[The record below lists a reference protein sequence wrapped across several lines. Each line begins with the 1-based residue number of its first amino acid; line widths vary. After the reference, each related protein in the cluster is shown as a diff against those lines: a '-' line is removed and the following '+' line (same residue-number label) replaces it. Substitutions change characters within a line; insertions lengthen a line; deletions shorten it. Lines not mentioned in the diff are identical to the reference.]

1 MPSTQF
7 SSTDLKQLRQ
17 QLDAWRRSQTQRSP
31 IPAPVWE
38 AAATLARTHGVS
50 RVAQT
55 LRLDFYRLRQRSI
68 QAPAASGPG
77 FVEIPWTSLTAPAAT
92 GPCTVELS
100 DAQGGKMSVQL
111 AGDSPVLV
119 ALAEAFWRRAR

>member
-7 SSTDLKQLRQ
+7 SSIDLKQLRQ
-17 QLDAWRRSQTQRSP
+17 RLDAWRRSQSQRSA
-31 IPAPVWE
+31 IPEPVWE

-68 QAPAASGPG
+68 QAPPPAAG
-77 FVEIPWTSLTAPAAT
+77 FVEIPWTSLTTPAAT

-100 DAQGGKMSVQL
+100 DAHGGKMSVQL
-111 AGDSPVLV
+111 AGESPVLV